1 MLQFDDM
8 GLDEYDVAD
17 ERQHEIGFDRW
28 EVNLD
33 NMTYEELLQLQA
45 RIGYVNKGLNL
56 DKIRSFPQM
65 TKMELKHHLKQKKR
79 EAVGEEEFEE
89 SKLPSRHALVRE
101 QETPA
106 SRSIMKPQKK
116 IQAELRAAQLR
127 REFLQYESQK
137 VRSMRGADE
146 DIHDMRAAGM
156 QLPMI

>member
-65 TKMELKHHLKQKKR
+65 TKMELKHHLKQKN
-79 EAVGEEEFEE
+79 
-89 SKLPSRHALVRE
+89 
-101 QETPA
+101 
-106 SRSIMKPQKK
+106 RSQ
-116 IQAELRAAQLR
+116 
-127 REFLQYESQK
+127 
-137 VRSMRGADE
+137 
-146 DIHDMRAAGM
+146 
-156 QLPMI
+156 